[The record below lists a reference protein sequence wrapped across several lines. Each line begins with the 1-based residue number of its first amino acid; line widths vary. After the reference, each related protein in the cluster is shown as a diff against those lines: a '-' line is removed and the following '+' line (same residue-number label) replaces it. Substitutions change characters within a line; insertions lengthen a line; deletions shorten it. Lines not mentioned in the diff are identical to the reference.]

1 MRQALLLV
9 QLSPSRKPI
18 VFILPELAN
27 DITINVLRKMTQGNT
42 KIRLVFHDDNHCV
55 VQEPALKFN

>member
-9 QLSPSRKPI
+9 QLALSRKSI

-27 DITINVLRKMTQGNT
+27 DITINVLRKITQGNT
-42 KIRLVFHDDNHCV
+42 EIRLIVYDDNHCV

>member
-9 QLSPSRKPI
+9 QLSLIRKPI

-27 DITINVLRKMTQGNT
+27 DITINVLRKMTQGST
-42 KIRLVFHDDNHCV
+42 KIRLVFYDDNHCV